1 MKCRWCGKTITK
13 EESDKFE
20 GNCGEYHM
28 ESNWRI
34 ESIHIPIRKVEVKE
48 VTKAWR
54 LMKRIFLIKMDIKQ

>member
-48 VTKAWR
+48 VTKA
-54 LMKRIFLIKMDIKQ
+54 